1 MNVGHLITCNSS
13 TTASPVLSTHFPV
26 RLALGTKSCSILY
39 WIRLTSFLPKNI
51 FNHLQIKHTWR
62 CILPVFVNFSLFRNL
77 FLLLFPPQKLYS
89 ASIFLWSKEY
99 GLGIVSHGICR
110 VKLNCNSAVKD
121 TVFKL
126 VHHCCFKALF
136 FHIFGVWMNNFP
148 HKIEFICQIFS
159 GNEFSYS
166 FSNGLGKNPL
176 QVPF

>member
-1 MNVGHLITCNSS
+1 MSMASDITKMSVAFPSPWVPCFSYKNLLLIVKILSAYNSSYVCIRSFYYMNVGHLITCNSS

-77 FLLLFPPQKLYS
+77 FLLIFPPQKLYS

-99 GLGIVSHGICR
+99 SLGIVSHGIC
-110 VKLNCNSAVKD
+110 VEWN
-121 TVFKL
+121 
-126 VHHCCFKALF
+126 
-136 FHIFGVWMNNFP
+136 
-148 HKIEFICQIFS
+148 
-159 GNEFSYS
+159 
-166 FSNGLGKNPL
+166 
-176 QVPF
+176 